1 MNGDDTV
8 GLQEYTD
15 LGLIKELLS
24 RGYIIIEDRQ
34 NGVMFYIRDNQME
47 LKDVCLNL

>member
-8 GLQEYTD
+8 GLGEYTD

-24 RGYIIIEDRQ
+24 RGYIVIENRE
-34 NGVMFYIRDNQME
+34 NGVMFIIEDNKME
-47 LKDVCLNL
+47 LKNVCLNI